1 MVQAFRTGFIRVLQ
15 HWYHK
20 MLLKPLAGSGP
31 TLSNHPVARPNIT
44 VRNVW
49 RVAKKSYRIE
59 HFGRVE
65 TQVAFFCV
73 PRFLHTS
80 NGFSM
85 ILTHAKCD
93 FACHGAKWS
102 FSHRFCKQ
110 NWNHNILCSWALE
123 GLESAPGCI
132 DFDVCFKTPARIK
145 ISRREA
151 TFCALAAVAL
161 QLCFLRQR
169 DLETAQDT
177 FS

>member
-1 MVQAFRTGFIRVLQ
+1 MVQSFRCIKIRVLQ

-20 MLLKPLAGSGP
+20 MLLSPLAGSGP
-31 TLSNHPVARPNIT
+31 TLSKNPFLHRNII
-44 VRNVW
+44 VRSVW
-49 RVAKKSYRIE
+49 RVAQKSYRIE

-65 TQVAFFCV
+65 THVAFFCV

-85 ILTHAKCD
+85 ILTHVKCD
-93 FACHGAKWS
+93 FGCHGAKWS

-110 NWNHNILCSWALE
+110 NWNGGILCYWTLE
-123 GLESAPGCI
+123 GLEGAPGCI
-132 DFDVCFKTPARIK
+132 DFNVCFKTPARIK
-145 ISRREA
+145 ISRRDT

-169 DLETAQDT
+169 DLKTAQGT